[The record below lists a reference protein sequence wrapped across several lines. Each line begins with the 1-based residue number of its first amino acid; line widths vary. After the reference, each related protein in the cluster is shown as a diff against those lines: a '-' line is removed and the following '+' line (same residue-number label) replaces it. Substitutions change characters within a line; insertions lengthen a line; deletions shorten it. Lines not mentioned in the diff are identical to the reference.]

1 MVTVQAQ
8 GRAARTSTQEADTLS
23 TMHAVS
29 SATAPVEAER
39 AATKV
44 LVVEAHPIVRWAL
57 ARMADREHDLASVG
71 TAESIDEA
79 LPLIAELR
87 PVVITLAIETGQDQ
101 TELDRV
107 PELRTRFPELGV
119 VVLASEP
126 DDELLFRALDVGA
139 SAFVIKRAPVEEIL
153 SAVRHAAVA
162 SGSFSATG
170 LADALRRR
178 SVAASRPALAA
189 RDREVLD
196 MLHRGM
202 STAEVA
208 RTLYVSHST
217 AKARIAHLYD
227 KLGAANRAQALMA
240 AVRLGLIEP

>member
-1 MVTVQAQ
+1 MEPVQAH
-8 GRAARTSTQEADTLS
+8 GRASSGTQEAGTLS
-23 TMHAVS
+23 IMHAVPADPAVS
-29 SATAPVEAER
+29 AER
-39 AATKV
+39 SCTEV
-44 LVVEAHPIVRWAL
+44 LVIEAHPIVRWAL

-71 TAESIDEA
+71 TAEDVDAA
-79 LPLIAELR
+79 LPLIADLR
-87 PVVITLAIETGQDQ
+87 PAVVTLAIETGQQ
-101 TELDRV
+101 PNELHRV
-107 PELRTRFPELGV
+107 PELRERFPSLGV
-119 VVLASEP
+119 VILASEP
-126 DDELLFRALDVGA
+126 DDDLLFRALDAGA

-189 RDREVLD
+189 RDREVLE

-202 STAEVA
+202 STGEVA
-208 RTLYVSHST
+208 KTLYVSHST

-227 KLGAANRAQALMA
+227 KLGAANRAQALMS